1 MTEGQVKWFC
11 KWAIDNSGR
20 PFTDVEKEI
29 LKEAVDSSQ
38 NLEQLLLTAIAALKV
53 G

>member
-1 MTEGQVKWFC
+1 MTEEQIKRFC
-11 KWAIDNSGR
+11 KWAIDNSAR
-20 PFTDVEKEI
+20 PFTDAEKEI
-29 LKEAVDSSQ
+29 LKQVVDSSQ